1 MGCVNKTSK
10 EFKDLAAKHNVSHN
24 KLELIVHKY
33 WLESGN
39 ETLFPSDVY
48 IQAQLGNKAYEEH
61 GKSVRKLWELRYNTP
76 MEFSNMKEVQKAV
89 MEASKYFPQSAIHYY
104 RNANDHFTFTVEKP
118 VEKADNKDDFFDSY
132 DGNGSLKNVKT
143 LKLGI
148 EENKTYGIDK
158 IQELYNRFNT
168 DKTSKALADR
178 AFNIAKELEL
188 QIVFDESLP
197 FGTMGRYHN
206 DNTIRFKKS
215 FLERDMMNS
224 KKAPIML
231 HEVLHALSMYTL
243 SNQTKNWKRSENLEG
258 FRTEIKSL
266 YQELKDNPIL
276 KGERGIVD
284 LYEFVAELANPVF
297 RDKIKNIDRDVTA
310 EKKIEKKSFWSRIV
324 DAFKKLLGLHVTN
337 TYYQRSTNALEKALD
352 AFDIDTYMRYN
363 GIKKPLRDGYNAKEW
378 EFNSMSDA
386 EVKSNVKDYLDKQV
400 AKERGVRLTDI
411 KPEYK
416 GKLIYAQSGTGK
428 STIADN
434 ITVFDSDYLLGQVLG
449 VSPETAGFFFG
460 RLSASQKKAFG
471 KQYRDAIKQKIAEG
485 YTVVTANESLL
496 PEADVVVYNSSAK
509 QTDERVNR
517 EDRAINNRYHAI
529 DYHKSTLS
537 KIKELRNNDKE
548 NKKEYREL
556 DNGHYLSDIISS
568 DLSIFRNTSSDL
580 YGNSK
585 QKESNSRLREEVIAD
600 FLNEFGI
607 TVHTISNYN
616 GELPLFDALNRV
628 INAKEPS
635 DITDGV
641 GYAIAFMMQGDPEMQ
656 RMVVES
662 HFGMKGDFDKR
673 VPIINKKLKNLHPNQ
688 HSPIAKEVLKEVGT
702 QIATEL
708 RNNFDSDIEDVKS
721 DKSIWKVIKNFFK
734 KLGMSIAA
742 FGHRGS
748 VQKSENLFVKDIIAA
763 LGREDYSR
771 IRGPRI
777 KEGTNELAQRVDVE
791 TALKENPYEDNIIR
805 KLGEHGIALAG
816 STSIALQGSLFRPSE
831 NPLHD
836 IDFNAGNNS
845 SKESL
850 DKLLPQI
857 FPEGTIQF
865 SHALKKDK
873 NGDQTVTYITLSEP
887 FEIRKTGFDTADL
900 YSKDGRL
907 LGKRKHYDLELADGV
922 QGKMLDFFTGPTQES
937 NHGFYNQTINGHNYL
952 LSESNAAMAAKIL
965 WARPKDMWD
974 YKYFKKNDFINSL
987 SGKELKEEL
996 SLIKQ
1001 ESADY
1006 GIVNGIEEEHK
1017 HSGKAVPQDFTF
1029 ADGTKVKAPFK
1040 PNAQQVDALNE
1051 MNRFM
1056 KSDETSMT
1064 LSGYAGTGKTSL
1076 MEIIAKK
1083 GQKQY
1088 RPVQFCA
1095 STNKAAAVL
1104 NDRVSKAG
1112 FKATTLNKLFG
1123 INVEVDENSSHY
1135 NARNLV
1141 TALRD
1146 VDIAP
1151 GTTVVIDEASMI
1163 NEENYNILNSIAK
1176 RLGLKIIYVGDEAQ
1190 LAPVNETQISKV
1202 FRNGDG
1208 KIIRLT
1214 QVERTADN
1222 AILKE
1227 ATDLRNGKVLSGE
1240 SSFNSKGEGVAYIS
1254 PSHQDAI
1261 DEVIEGY
1268 SKELKKDPN
1277 HFRILAYTNK
1287 AVAAYNNQ
1295 VRGLLGY
1302 KTPIPQVGE
1311 PMMGYAQWGYDWR
1324 SKSYRLINSESY
1336 KVTRVDKPRTVSI
1349 NTQDGKTLTMVA
1361 NPITMVDS
1369 TGKEDTF
1376 NYIDVKSNPQNREV
1390 AKVLADEKQI
1400 LWGLWKRAVGRDAKA
1415 KVLQRINAIDE
1426 FLFINDNLEGEP
1438 NSKGIRPLL
1447 AKKVIDFGYA
1457 MTVHKS
1463 QGSTFTNVLLDDV
1476 DIARGTRGNS
1486 TGNFESF
1493 DMVNLGE
1500 DMGADLTGTTF
1511 NDSSS
1516 EEVDF
1521 GDLNN
1526 VETSALGEESI
1537 ANPTTPQ
1544 TVNIRQQLEYVGVS
1558 RATDTVTVISNG
1570 IKKEGS
1576 PLHPEK
1582 AIKEDKI
1589 TSKQQAQPT
1598 LAEQKLKQFREN
1610 GIFYSGGANGSDL
1623 AWARELESLGLK
1635 VKHYLVNDY
1644 DSLSQEEKDG
1654 IERVYK
1660 DVVKTLGRR
1669 ELPANNYAG
1678 KLVRRDYLQV
1688 AGAGAI
1694 YAIGTFDKSGN
1705 VSGGT
1710 AYAVE
1715 YARKIGG
1722 KPIYFYSL
1730 DTHQWYYA
1738 IDSNAFAPMNSLP
1751 HLTERAA
1758 VIGTRDDKTK
1768 TGADALRPEGI
1779 QAIKNVIANT
1789 FGNALSQN
1797 TIPKQLISH
1806 LKSQGINV
1814 KDRAAMEE
1822 FLKTHKLEYLQQAIA
1837 YDKEHPYENA
1847 NHVGKIPEILSIVKA
1862 KKYNKPGT
1870 DAVTLESENHSTIYL
1885 IDHSADK
1892 ELADNLKDGDG
1903 FGIRK
1908 VYNVNTITKDDV
1920 REIIRNIASDY
1931 RESEISIRH
1940 RLQNLGLGPK
1950 DLSGINI
1957 AAELKMVP
1965 SSNGDMV
1972 LSRRGEWTSVN
1983 NNRRSSNGRESKEG
1997 SRLEDRAR
2005 HDGIDLYTTSQ
2016 GEVYGFVDKEGN
2028 IYLDETKIS
2037 PEHPIHEYT
2046 HLWDRTVQQKNPK
2059 LWQRG
2064 VELMKQTPLWY
2075 EILNDANYGK
2085 TWQSM
2090 NLSQEKL
2097 DNLIASEVHAR
2108 FTGEGGEKLLNQIAE
2123 KQGQSGII
2131 AKLKQWILNVWKDL
2145 KATFGNWSQ
2154 EDLDKLTLKDFNH
2167 MTVRDF
2173 TEGINLKDASNV
2185 TYTSQQKQ
2193 QADWAR
2199 TSSNGYEV
2207 STRGDRRFSALIAT
2221 FKPGT
2226 IIDGVDVGGKTIEHV
2241 YQNVIKKSGKGK
2253 APAKNSKLYNES
2265 LKTNEEREDFS
2276 YQEGY
2281 LPLWKEWAKQNP
2293 ELMTELREKSQGKVL
2308 TDQFANTRVS
2318 QARALAEI
2326 LNESEVKDNTQNNTK
2341 VENLSEKKEE
2351 TQQVS
2356 LPGYEYYKELYDET
2370 PVDAEW
2376 KVSYLKELDAQLSLE
2391 NSEEENQNI
2400 INQMDNVLQ
2409 ATSEKEYLQDSKEDK
2424 KKQAVQRALS
2434 EHDKIVQQLNDLLDN
2449 KDLQEL
2455 GCSLSAQEIR
2465 HVAEQIANELS
2476 DLITQLQEEKGL
2488 AQAQYG
2494 REFELD
2500 FQIASRKDIVK
2511 AIGITNMIRRAKQIF
2526 SPEVTDYDDI
2536 DTIAQAHV
2544 IGKNWDA
2551 MMYLAS
2557 DIFAM
2562 NEGFGITKD
2571 YTKHDSYVTTEGAKI
2586 DHDNFNDYSNDPDA
2600 AAETGEKDEQEHW
2613 QVEQRTIDVL
2623 NSMSALVRQGLHEC
2637 FVLDKDGN
2645 KVYSKW
2651 QIAERVNP
2659 RATVNSILRWTQG
2672 STSLEDMVTKLSQKQ
2687 SSNPWLS
2694 QLISRLS
2701 DKSGKETDFQSQF
2714 YGVFS
2719 KHYQLY
2725 SIVLMEDG
2733 KYESIPVNSHPALS
2747 EAIKGITAQ
2756 FRIGEHPLFTEKS
2769 INNKYLGSKETTSD
2783 KSEFNLFKALK
2794 ELTEVDATVQTTK
2807 TLDEEMTEKVI
2818 SNIIGV
2824 SKMLGYPATEEMLAD
2839 VVNVGNVHAWVDNLR
2854 HITDDLSKASKAL
2867 QEGKIKSYDPFKYY
2881 GDYNISNALRNF
2893 LAPVMEKMEDTAVNA
2908 FYDSGKMYQSYIT
2921 PSFMTK
2927 LMNKFKYLDGAE
2939 FEKFIMGEYG
2949 SSEWFKY
2956 QDHGNPMSRGWRNRW
2971 LHLLAN
2977 DPEAR
2982 KAFDHKVELNFN
2994 KHNYMRNMSDQEYA
3008 LSLIMEF
3015 FAEDA
3020 SYNGKGKTMPTSWY
3034 RVPMMS
3040 NKPSSEFIKFYSY
3053 RGDSY
3058 KKNVA
3063 RDMFDIFL
3071 QELSRIQTV
3080 RMRNLSKNSPEFIKN
3095 FDSNGKRFNFLPVF
3109 NSYLENTDSAKA
3121 KRTLLHNEDGTVS
3134 TDNNKFAELL
3144 QRKLEGT
3151 ELTKDEKAIFNNL
3164 ADAIIRQSLEDRVQ
3178 SILDK
3183 WEKGGIL
3190 EAAEKISGI
3199 YPSEFN
3205 DEKQMG
3211 SKENMQNAIKEHV
3224 RKQVEMYLWNDTL
3237 ASKNILLLTIG
3248 DIAFYKDAE
3257 DLQKRLSQL
3266 HAPGI
3271 RGRKE
3276 ATDYEGNRVSD
3287 GKYRT
3292 VILKDFDDFKSN
3304 LIANITEVFDK
3315 RIVRAET
3322 IEQKKR
3328 LEVLRDSLVRP
3339 RTYNADGSVKDK
3351 GGKYWNINVADAQ
3364 GFSSPSSYR
3373 KKALIFGKWSRHA
3386 EDIYQK
3392 LVKGEYNYTD
3402 LEVAFQPLKPFVYS
3416 KLTKNLGV
3424 ENAPIHSMQVPFQ
3437 AKNAEYLLFMA
3448 DALLKGEELSRPNLL
3463 RAVYRVM
3470 EDSEKFCPT
3479 KGIDTIQFE
3488 SAIKSG
3494 LQGKLDIAQFREE
3507 EGGEEAAYAYM
3518 MNQIFK
3524 PEADDNTGDRIY
3536 REYNTDVFVH
3546 ETSYDDYCLQQ
3557 EVPEH
3562 FKNHSQAHGSQTRM
3576 IIPSDLDL
3584 FTTDENGNQV
3594 DNFYEWDEPD
3604 GTHKKVS
3611 ATEYKKEYEN
3621 TIKENIEE
3629 SIDVLTAELH
3639 LNSDDKKERNLA
3651 LSRILQNEIISSPRY
3666 GIDLVQACS
3675 IDKETGEFR
3684 IPKGDPIQAK
3694 RIEQLI
3700 NSIIKNRI
3708 NKQKIAGGPIV
3719 QVSNFG
3725 TSQQLHIRFKDKSQK
3740 NGIIPLEKDY
3750 VPSEHN
3756 GLSYKEYIKKNQ
3768 GGIAY
3773 FEVYAPIWSNDIF
3786 DKFANEDGS
3795 INVEAINA
3803 VNPELLKMV
3812 SYRIPTE
3819 DKYSCAPMKVV
3830 GFMPR
3835 EAGDAIM
3842 LPYELTEIDDSDFD
3856 VDKRYVM
3863 RKDISI
3869 VEKNYDDYVDELE
3882 ERGRKLYKEIFGNES
3897 SQGYVERMVS
3907 NLAKNPKAFHRDSPF
3922 RKALFNEYQKLAFKT
3937 VAPTSGRTYRDN
3949 KIIDMTY
3956 AVLTNE
3962 MTADKILNPGGF
3974 DAPKKMGY
3982 MVAAYK
3988 NTNNK
3993 LSWQELQDKSIDE
4006 LKDLSY
4012 TDKDLTFTDTQ
4023 VQFYKQNAAAA
4034 SLIGVFAV
4042 NKVAHATLEGD
4053 SIYLDVAQFCGKKP
4067 FIIAGTTFD
4076 GRMQIDGMYDQE
4088 GNLIGKTLGSLVSA
4102 SADAVKDPILNLM
4115 NINMTTAGM
4124 LNTMLRLGMPFN
4136 DAALFLSQ
4144 DIIERTLNEFNR
4156 KNLSNY
4162 EPLDNIINKW
4172 LEKYREKYDI
4182 DENSNINNE
4191 ALTRDELV
4199 EGLKSDKH
4207 EAIDYKVLLAFQ
4219 KMRSLT
4225 DAMRKPTFAT
4235 RFNSISSAVGPLIVD
4250 NLILEHKME
4259 SFLAGEESSTGF
4271 YTSADITDDAQVDI
4285 TSIFESH
4292 PILQQFARTV
4302 GIARGMFYD
4311 MPAGSKG
4318 FRKLLGNLPS
4328 DISDKMFRDKKLL
4341 DSFSTFY
4348 QSYLLIKSGVINP
4361 ANLGNY
4367 VNGFPEWFMKQDFK
4381 KKYPDNALIQAI
4393 KMNVSKK
4400 TGKPFLSIN
4409 ITGMDEQQKEEL
4421 RSAWT
4426 DLHRADADLSK
4437 KLFDYCFFRAGIGFS
4452 PKTFMALVPTYV
4464 KEHLVS
4470 KDGQSSYVDTYRKFP
4485 NTEYLKK
4492 TIIDQFIR
4500 NNWDNN
4506 KLVPI
4511 RGEEGTNYNVNLAK
4525 GTLKVY
4531 RDADKVDVQDLSYM
4545 KTKVGKDWYLWKRK
4559 EGKSEDIEFE
4569 RVKPLGNN
4577 GEYLEISLADIE
4589 KPLEETTKKET
4600 PVQQPNV
4607 KDDATV
4613 EDTNTSDLKVDSP
4626 MESDAQESSKPQVS
4640 DAEKVEN
4647 TDEIIDLLT
4656 KQNPKFDKESAEK
4669 KFEEIKKSP
4678 KVFAGFLQNVFKHK
4692 GLDLDRT
4699 QAVDEFKKY
4708 C

>member
-76 MEFSNMKEVQKAV
+76 MEFSNMKEVQRAV

-118 VEKADNKDDFFDSY
+118 VEKVDSKDDFFDSY

-158 IQELYNRFNT
+158 VQELYNRFNT
-168 DKTSKALADR
+168 NKTSKALADR
-178 AFNIAKELEL
+178 AFNIAKELGL
-188 QIVFDESLP
+188 QITFDESLP
-197 FGTMGRYHN
+197 FGTMGRYTSKEN
-206 DNTIRFKKS
+206 SLRFKKS

-231 HEVLHALSMYTL
+231 HEVLHALSMYAL
-243 SNQTKNWKRSENLEG
+243 SNQTKNWKRGEALES
-258 FRTEIKSL
+258 FRTEMNSL
-266 YQELKDNPIL
+266 YQDLKNNSLL

-284 LYEFVAELANPVF
+284 LYEFVAELANPIF
-297 RDKIKNIDRDVTA
+297 RDKIKNIDRDAAA

-324 DAFKKLLGLHVTN
+324 DAFKKLLGLHTTN
-337 TYYQRSTNALEKALD
+337 TYYQRSMNALDKALD

-363 GIKKPLRDGYNAKEW
+363 GIKNLLRQGYNAKDW

-386 EVKSNVKDYLDKQV
+386 EVKSNVSNYFDKKVYNAELQSLKEKAIADGTFMKAPNGKDTKLTERQWLQVRTKAFKDWFGDWENNPKEASKVVDENGEPLVVYHGGAQNIRVFHHSSEKESNTGYGFYTDPKTGEKIPLDSNNAIFFSSNPFVGTSYATMYGIQYFQHMYSQIEDTLFNSTKEEGLHFTRDHFEHGINDFYEFLTNAAEINPRFQALKNYIQRLKQEGKTITKENEREEILKMLRELRSRIQDFTSEYLMNRSEWGNV
-400 AKERGVRLTDI
+400 YSRAKEVINTYNNPDGIEKLLKGEIPETLQREWEIYKKIQSQRKKEGLDETANYEEVHLTLGKNRYYLIYDGKDLSI
-411 KPEYK
+411 WNPEYTDPKVTDMTREELSKFLSEAKQSNQVGIEDLKNDTAYQTVK
-416 GKLIYAQSGTGK
+416 GKAQEYSVFLNVRNPLTHDYEGTHQGQGYK
-428 STIADN
+428 QSKKYPFGYVAARQVNKAIKEGNDGVVYKNLYDPYLAN
-434 ITVFDSDYLLGQVLG
+434 NYGVFDSYQIKSATDNTGEF
-449 VSPETAGFFFG
+449 STTNPEI
-460 RLSASQKKAFG
+460 QN
-471 KQYRDAIKQKIAEG
+471 Y
-485 YTVVTANESLL
+485 
-496 PEADVVVYNSSAK
+496 
-509 QTDERVNR
+509 
-517 EDRAINNRYHAI
+517 
-529 DYHKSTLS
+529 
-537 KIKELRNNDKE
+537 EL
-548 NKKEYREL
+548 
-556 DNGHYLSDIISS
+556 
-568 DLSIFRNTSSDL
+568 
-580 YGNSK
+580 
-585 QKESNSRLREEVIAD
+585 
-600 FLNEFGI
+600 
-607 TVHTISNYN
+607 
-616 GELPLFDALNRV
+616 
-628 INAKEPS
+628 
-635 DITDGV
+635 
-641 GYAIAFMMQGDPEMQ
+641 
-656 RMVVES
+656 
-662 HFGMKGDFDKR
+662 
-673 VPIINKKLKNLHPNQ
+673 
-688 HSPIAKEVLKEVGT
+688 AKEVTDSMSGEQLK
-702 QIATEL
+702 
-708 RNNFDSDIEDVKS
+708 D
-721 DKSIWKVIKNFFK
+721 
-734 KLGMSIAA
+734 
-742 FGHRGS
+742 
-748 VQKSENLFVKDIIAA
+748 
-763 LGREDYSR
+763 
-771 IRGPRI
+771 
-777 KEGTNELAQRVDVE
+777 
-791 TALKENPYEDNIIR
+791 
-805 KLGEHGIALAG
+805 
-816 STSIALQGSLFRPSE
+816 
-831 NPLHD
+831 
-836 IDFNAGNNS
+836 
-845 SKESL
+845 
-850 DKLLPQI
+850 
-857 FPEGTIQF
+857 
-865 SHALKKDK
+865 
-873 NGDQTVTYITLSEP
+873 
-887 FEIRKTGFDTADL
+887 
-900 YSKDGRL
+900 
-907 LGKRKHYDLELADGV
+907 
-922 QGKMLDFFTGPTQES
+922 
-937 NHGFYNQTINGHNYL
+937 
-952 LSESNAAMAAKIL
+952 
-965 WARPKDMWD
+965 
-974 YKYFKKNDFINSL
+974 
-987 SGKELKEEL
+987 EL

-1001 ESADY
+1001 ESTDY
-1006 GIVNGIEEEHK
+1006 DMLNGIEEK
-1017 HSGKAVPQDFTF
+1017 PKSSGKAIPQDFTF
-1029 ADGTKVKAPFK
+1029 ADGIKVQAPFR

-1051 MNRFM
+1051 MDRFM

-1076 MEIIAKK
+1076 MEMIAKK

-1208 KIIRLT
+1208 KVIRLT

-1261 DEVIEGY
+1261 DEVIESY
-1268 SKELKKDPN
+1268 SKDLKKDSN

-1349 NTQDGKTLTMVA
+1349 NTQDGKTLTMIA

-1376 NYIDVKSNPQNREV
+1376 NYIDVKSNPQNREI
-1390 AKVLADEKQI
+1390 AKVLANEKQI

-1415 KVLQRINAIDE
+1415 KVLQRINVIDE

-1486 TGNFESF
+1486 IGNFENF
-1493 DMVNLGE
+1493 NMVNLGE

-1511 NDSSS
+1511 NDNSS

-1521 GDLNN
+1521 GDLSD
-1526 VETSALGEESI
+1526 VETSTPSEESI

-1558 RATDTVTVISNG
+1558 RATDTVTVISNNV
-1570 IKKEGS
+1570 KKEGS
-1576 PLHPEK
+1576 PLYPEK
-1582 AIKEDKI
+1582 AIKEDNSRYNNKNQDNGKEEYKS
-1589 TSKQQAQPT
+1589 TD
-1598 LAEQKLKQFREN
+1598 EFRRVQE
-1610 GIFYSGGANGSDL
+1610 GSRKFTEKGL
-1623 AWARELESLGLK
+1623 SPFNQGVRELDDISRGRIGGVLERLLDSQRDDSRFSVRTTLTHENKNGKTGSFTLGEVSPKLFHDIFE
-1635 VKHYLVNDY
+1635 VTRVYLHNGELVDLHDDY
-1644 DSLSQEEKDG
+1644 SNCKCFVTSDGLCGFAIEPDGNLVSVFSLSPSTNKGFLYAIKDFLRQEGATHLDAYASSNQPLQK
-1654 IERVYK
+1654 IYA
-1660 DVVKTLGRR
+1660 KTLGFHT
-1669 ELPANNYAG
+1669 ASTM
-1678 KLVRRDYLQV
+1678 DYNMEYDHDDIAKNHGNPQV
-1688 AGAGAI
+1688 VFMVNHEVAEPKH
-1694 YAIGTFDKSGN
+1694 FDKDSYDE
-1705 VSGGT
+1705 
-1710 AYAVE
+1710 AQQYQ
-1715 YARKIGG
+1715 
-1722 KPIYFYSL
+1722 L
-1730 DTHQWYYA
+1730 DQ
-1738 IDSNAFAPMNSLP
+1738 
-1751 HLTERAA
+1751 
-1758 VIGTRDDKTK
+1758 
-1768 TGADALRPEGI
+1768 
-1779 QAIKNVIANT
+1779 
-1789 FGNALSQN
+1789 
-1797 TIPKQLISH
+1797 
-1806 LKSQGINV
+1806 
-1814 KDRAAMEE
+1814 
-1822 FLKTHKLEYLQQAIA
+1822 
-1837 YDKEHPYENA
+1837 
-1847 NHVGKIPEILSIVKA
+1847 
-1862 KKYNKPGT
+1862 
-1870 DAVTLESENHSTIYL
+1870 
-1885 IDHSADK
+1885 
-1892 ELADNLKDGDG
+1892 
-1903 FGIRK
+1903 
-1908 VYNVNTITKDDV
+1908 
-1920 REIIRNIASDY
+1920 
-1931 RESEISIRH
+1931 
-1940 RLQNLGLGPK
+1940 
-1950 DLSGINI
+1950 
-1957 AAELKMVP
+1957 
-1965 SSNGDMV
+1965 
-1972 LSRRGEWTSVN
+1972 
-1983 NNRRSSNGRESKEG
+1983 
-1997 SRLEDRAR
+1997 
-2005 HDGIDLYTTSQ
+2005 
-2016 GEVYGFVDKEGN
+2016 
-2028 IYLDETKIS
+2028 
-2037 PEHPIHEYT
+2037 
-2046 HLWDRTVQQKNPK
+2046 
-2059 LWQRG
+2059 
-2064 VELMKQTPLWY
+2064 
-2075 EILNDANYGK
+2075 
-2085 TWQSM
+2085 
-2090 NLSQEKL
+2090 
-2097 DNLIASEVHAR
+2097 
-2108 FTGEGGEKLLNQIAE
+2108 
-2123 KQGQSGII
+2123 
-2131 AKLKQWILNVWKDL
+2131 L
-2145 KATFGNWSQ
+2145 KATK
-2154 EDLDKLTLKDFNH
+2154 E
-2167 MTVRDF
+2167 
-2173 TEGINLKDASNV
+2173 EAS
-2185 TYTSQQKQ
+2185 
-2193 QADWAR
+2193 
-2199 TSSNGYEV
+2199 
-2207 STRGDRRFSALIAT
+2207 F
-2221 FKPGT
+2221 
-2226 IIDGVDVGGKTIEHV
+2226 
-2241 YQNVIKKSGKGK
+2241 
-2253 APAKNSKLYNES
+2253 
-2265 LKTNEEREDFS
+2265 
-2276 YQEGY
+2276 
-2281 LPLWKEWAKQNP
+2281 
-2293 ELMTELREKSQGKVL
+2293 
-2308 TDQFANTRVS
+2308 
-2318 QARALAEI
+2318 
-2326 LNESEVKDNTQNNTK
+2326 EVKDNTQNNTK

-2488 AQAQYG
+2488 AQTQYG

-2500 FQIASRKDIVK
+2500 FQTASRKDIVR

-2769 INNKYLGSKETTSD
+2769 INSKYLGSKETTSD

-2794 ELTEVDATVQTTK
+2794 ELTEVDATTQTTK
-2807 TLDEEMTEKVI
+2807 TLDEAMTEKVI
-2818 SNIIGV
+2818 SNVIGV

-2839 VVNVGNVHAWVDNLR
+2839 VVNIGNVHAWVDNLR

-2939 FEKFIMGEYG
+2939 FEKFIIKEYG

-3034 RVPMMS
+3034 RIPMMS

-3095 FDSNGKRFNFLPVF
+3095 FDSNGKKFNFLPVF

-3134 TDNNKFAELL
+3134 ADNNKFAELL

-3183 WEKGGIL
+3183 WEKRGIL

-3315 RIVRAET
+3315 RITRAET
-3322 IEQKKR
+3322 AEQKKR
-3328 LEVLRDSLVRP
+3328 LEVLKDSLVRP

-3392 LVKGEYNYTD
+3392 LLKGEYNYTD

-3448 DALLKGEELSRPNLL
+3448 DAILKGEELSRPNLL
-3463 RAVYRVM
+3463 RAIYRVM

-3479 KGIDTIQFE
+3479 KGIDTVQFE

-3518 MNQIFK
+3518 MNQVFK
-3524 PEADDNTGDRIY
+3524 PEVDDNTGDRIY

-3629 SIDVLTAELH
+3629 SIDVLAAELH

-3725 TSQQLHIRFKDKSQK
+3725 TSQQLHIRFKDKSQE

-3773 FEVYAPIWSNDIF
+3773 FEVYAPIWSNELF

-3803 VNPELLKMV
+3803 VDPELLKMV

-3882 ERGRKLYKEIFGNES
+3882 ERGKKLYKEIFGNES

-3907 NLAKNPKAFHRDSPF
+3907 SLAKNPKAFHRDSPF

-3988 NTNNK
+3988 NANNK
-3993 LSWQELQDKSIDE
+3993 LSWQELQGKSIDE

-4012 TDKDLTFTDTQ
+4012 TDKDLTFADTQ
-4023 VQFYKQNAAAA
+4023 VQFYKQNSAAA

-4067 FIIAGTTFD
+4067 FVIAGTTFD

-4115 NINMTTAGM
+4115 NVNMTTAGM

-4191 ALTRDELV
+4191 ALTREELV

-4271 YTSADITDDAQVDI
+4271 YTSADITDDTQVDI
-4285 TSIFESH
+4285 NSIFENH

-4311 MPAGSKG
+4311 MPAGSEG
-4318 FRKLLGNLPS
+4318 FRKLLRNLPS

-4381 KKYPDNALIQAI
+4381 KKYSDNALIQAI

-4426 DLHRADADLSK
+4426 DLHRANTDLSK

-4464 KEHLVS
+4464 KEHLAS

-4485 NTEYLKK
+4485 NTDYLKN

-4577 GEYLEISLADIE
+4577 GEYLEISLTDIE

-4640 DAEKVEN
+4640 DAGKIE
-4647 TDEIIDLLT
+4647 EINEITDLLI